1 MKVFIANAITDSGD
15 QYNFTFSSEPTKEFI
30 VNEVRELE
38 GEIED
43 LEWYMETTRVAIF
56 ETEIEDKNT

>member
-15 QYNFTFSSEPTKEFI
+15 HYNFTFSSEPTKEFI